1 MLLLSAHFEVSYS
14 TSSGY
19 NMLSNGTYLHA
30 NYKTHI
36 SMLFIL
42 YTHHVC
48 TDVAGVF
55 SSEYNTLVV
64 TYFPSIN
71 LPFIRTMLTNVFTLR
86 NIIISG
92 TKYVIRIIHLH

>member
-1 MLLLSAHFEVSYS
+1 MLPLSAHFEASYS

-42 YTHHVC
+42 HTHHVC
-48 TDVAGVF
+48 MDVASVF
-55 SSEYNTLVV
+55 SSEYNTLLVA
-64 TYFPSIN
+64 YFPSTN
-71 LPFIRTMLTNVFTLR
+71 LPFIRTMLANVFTLR
-86 NIIISG
+86 NVIINVN
-92 TKYVIRIIHLH
+92 KYVIKIVHL